1 MLARTL
7 RPAVSLPAASLAAVA
22 LTLSG
27 CGTGGDGGSTTL
39 QVAAA
44 TPPMTDI
51 VEAAADAIGDGYEI
65 EMVEVAD
72 YVQPNAMLEAGEI
85 DANFVQHEPFMEEF
99 NEGNDA
105 SLVSV
110 QPVYLTAVAF
120 YSKDLESIDDLP
132 DGGHVTLPAD
142 SSNLGRAL
150 QMLAEAG
157 IVTLDPDAER
167 FEAGLDDITDNPRD
181 LEFVQV
187 ELLQANAA
195 YEESDAVFNLPAF
208 AGQIDL
214 SPFEDGLTL
223 EEDEHFAVTL
233 VSREDNQDSPEV
245 AALAEAFTSEQVQ
258 AVLDEYEINPAY

>member
-1 MLARTL
+1 MTRRTVLPVAALADATL
-7 RPAVSLPAASLAAVA
+7 V
-22 LTLSG
+22 LSG
-27 CGTGGDGGSTTL
+27 CGGDAGSGGETL

-44 TPPMTDI
+44 TPPMTDV
-51 VEAAADAIGDGYEI
+51 VEAASEAIEGYEI

-85 DANFVQHEPFMEEF
+85 DANFVQHVPFMEQF

-105 SLVSV
+105 SLVGV

-120 YSKDLESIDDLP
+120 YSKTLDSIDELP

-142 SSNLGRAL
+142 AANLGRAL
-150 QMLAEAG
+150 QMLAEAD
-157 IVTLDPDAER
+157 ILTLDPEVEKYQAT
-167 FEAGLDDITDNPRD
+167 LDDVTDNPRD

-208 AGQIDL
+208 ANQIDL
-214 SPFEDGLTL
+214 SPFEDGLTM
-223 EEDEHFAVTL
+223 EEDPQFAVTL
-233 VSREDNQDSPEV
+233 VTREDNQETPETQ
-245 AALAEAFTSEQVQ
+245 ALIEAFTSEQVLD
-258 AVLDEYEINPAY
+258 VLEEFESTPAF

>member
-1 MLARTL
+1 MTHRAL
-7 RPAVSLPAASLAAVA
+7 LPVASVAAAALA
-22 LTLSG
+22 LTG
-27 CGTGGDGGSTTL
+27 CGADGSADGTTTL

-51 VEAAADAIGDGYEI
+51 VEAASEAMGDGYEI

-85 DANFVQHEPFMEEF
+85 DANFVQHVPFMEQF
-99 NEGNDA
+99 NEANDA
-105 SLVSV
+105 SLVGV

-132 DGGHVTLPAD
+132 EGGSVTLPAD
-142 SSNLGRAL
+142 SANLGRAL
-150 QMLAEAG
+150 QMLADEG
-157 IVTLDPDAER
+157 LLTLDPEADR
-167 FEAGLDDITDNPRD
+167 FMADMDDITDNPRD
-181 LEFVQV
+181 LQFVQV

-208 AGQIDL
+208 ANQIDL
-214 SPFEDGLTL
+214 SPFEDGLTF
-223 EEDEHFAVTL
+223 EEDPQFAVTL

-245 AALAEAFTSEQVQ
+245 EALKEAFTSEQVQ
-258 AVLDEYEINPAY
+258 AVLDEFESTPAF

>member
-1 MLARTL
+1 MTRRTL
-7 RPAVSLPAASLAAVA
+7 LPVATLTAVA

-27 CGTGGDGGSTTL
+27 CGTGGDGGTTTL

-44 TPPMTDI
+44 TPPMTDV
-51 VEAAADAIGDGYEI
+51 VEAAAEAIGDGYEI
-65 EMVEVAD
+65 EMIEVAD

-85 DANFVQHEPFMEEF
+85 DANFVQHVPFMEEF
-99 NEGNDA
+99 NEGNGA
-105 SLVSV
+105 SLVGV

-120 YSKDLESIDDLP
+120 YSQELESIEELP

-150 QMLAEAG
+150 QMLADAE
-157 IVTLDPDAER
+157 IVTLDSEAER

-214 SPFEDGLTL
+214 SPFEDGLTF
-223 EEDEHFAVTL
+223 EEDEQFAVTL
-233 VSREDNQDSPEV
+233 VSREDDQGSPEV
-245 AALAEAFTSEQVQ
+245 AALKEAFTSEQVL
-258 AVLDEYEINPAY
+258 AVLEDFENSPAF

>member
-1 MLARTL
+1 MTRRTL
-7 RPAVSLPAASLAAVA
+7 LPAAALTAAA
-22 LTLSG
+22 LTLSA
-27 CGTGGDGGSTTL
+27 CGADGGGGTTTL

-44 TPPMTDI
+44 TPPMTDV
-51 VEAAADAIGDGYEI
+51 VEAAAEAIGDGYEI
-65 EMVEVAD
+65 EMIEVAD

-85 DANFVQHEPFMEEF
+85 DANFVQHIPFMEEF

-105 SLVSV
+105 SLVGV

-120 YSKDLESIDDLP
+120 YSQELDSIDELP

-150 QMLAEAG
+150 QMLAEEE
-157 IVTLDPDAER
+157 IVTLDPAAEK
-167 FEAGLDDITDNPRD
+167 FEAGMDDITENPRD

-208 AGQIDL
+208 ANQIDL
-214 SPFEDGLTL
+214 SPFEDGLTF
-223 EEDEHFAVTL
+223 EEDQQFAVTL

-245 AALAEAFTSEQVQ
+245 AALKEAFTSEQVV
-258 AVLDEYEINPAY
+258 AVLEEFENTPAF

>member
-1 MLARTL
+1 MTRRT
-7 RPAVSLPAASLAAVA
+7 ALPLAALAATTLV
-22 LTLSG
+22 LTG
-27 CGTGGDGGSTTL
+27 CGSDAGSGDTTL

-51 VEAAADAIGDGYEI
+51 VEAASEAIGDGYEI

-72 YVQPNAMLEAGEI
+72 YVQPNTMLAAGEI
-85 DANFVQHEPFMEEF
+85 DANFVQHVPFMEQY
-99 NEGNDA
+99 NEANDA
-105 SLVSV
+105 SLVGV

-120 YSKDLESIDDLP
+120 YSKTLDSIDELP

-142 SSNLGRAL
+142 AANLGRAL
-150 QMLAEAG
+150 QMLAEAD
-157 IVTLDPDAER
+157 ILTLDPDVEKFA
-167 FEAGLDDITDNPRD
+167 ATMDDIEDNPRD

-208 AGQIDL
+208 ANQIDL

-223 EEDEHFAVTL
+223 EEDPQFAVTL
-233 VSREDNQDSPEV
+233 VTREEDQDSPETQ
-245 AALAEAFTSEQVQ
+245 ALIEAFTSEQVQ
-258 AVLDEYEINPAY
+258 DVLEEFESTPAF

>member
-1 MLARTL
+1 M
-7 RPAVSLPAASLAAVA
+7 
-22 LTLSG
+22 
-27 CGTGGDGGSTTL
+27 
-39 QVAAA
+39 AAA
-44 TPPMTDI
+44 TPPMTDV
-51 VEAAADAIGDGYEI
+51 VEAASEAIEGYEI

-85 DANFVQHEPFMEEF
+85 DANFVQHVPFMEQF

-105 SLVSV
+105 SLVGV

-120 YSKDLESIDDLP
+120 YSKTLDSIDELP

-142 SSNLGRAL
+142 AANLGRAL

-157 IVTLDPDAER
+157 ILTLDPEVED
-167 FEAGLDDITDNPRD
+167 FNAGMDDITDNPRD

-208 AGQIDL
+208 ANQIDL
-214 SPFEDGLTL
+214 SPFEDGLTM
-223 EEDEHFAVTL
+223 EEDPQFAVTL
-233 VSREDNQDSPEV
+233 VTREEDQESPETQ
-245 AALAEAFTSEQVQ
+245 ALIEAFTSEQVLD
-258 AVLDEYEINPAY
+258 VLEEFESTPAF

>member
-1 MLARTL
+1 MTRRTL
-7 RPAVSLPAASLAAVA
+7 LPAATLTAVA

-27 CGTGGDGGSTTL
+27 CGTGGDGGTTTL

-44 TPPMTDI
+44 TPPMTDV
-51 VEAAADAIGDGYEI
+51 VEAAAEAIGDGFEI
-65 EMVEVAD
+65 EMIEVAD

-85 DANFVQHEPFMEEF
+85 DANFVQHVPFMEEF

-105 SLVSV
+105 SLVGV

-120 YSKDLESIDDLP
+120 YSQELDSIEELP

-150 QMLAEAG
+150 QMLADAE
-157 IVTLDPDAER
+157 ILTLDPEAER
-167 FEAGLDDITDNPRD
+167 FEADLDDITDNPRD

-208 AGQIDL
+208 ANQIDL
-214 SPFEDGLTL
+214 SPFEDGLTF
-223 EEDEHFAVTL
+223 EEDEQFAVTL

-245 AALAEAFTSEQVQ
+245 VALKEAFTSEQVL
-258 AVLDEYEINPAY
+258 AVLEDFENSPAF

>member
-1 MLARTL
+1 MTRRML
-7 RPAVSLPAASLAAVA
+7 PPAASLAAVA

-27 CGTGGDGGSTTL
+27 CGTGGDGGATTL

-44 TPPMTDI
+44 TPPMTDV
-51 VEAAADAIGDGYEI
+51 VEAAAEAIADGYEI
-65 EMVEVAD
+65 EMIEVAD

-85 DANFVQHEPFMEEF
+85 DANFIQHVPFMEEY

-105 SLVSV
+105 SLVGV

-120 YSKDLESIDDLP
+120 YSQEFESIDELP

-150 QMLAEAG
+150 QMLADEE
-157 IVTLDPDAER
+157 ILTLDPGAER
-167 FEAGLDDITDNPRD
+167 FEADLDDITDNPRD

-208 AGQIDL
+208 ANQIDL
-214 SPFEDGLTL
+214 SPFEDGLTF
-223 EEDEHFAVTL
+223 EEDEQFAVTL

-245 AALAEAFTSEQVQ
+245 AALKDAFTSEQVL
-258 AVLDEYEINPAY
+258 AVLEDFENSPAF